1 MNKKKKVNWGL
12 LAKYLDKKMDDQELQ
27 LMEEFIR
34 SDAEYDQIISEVQQP
49 WNALKKQNNMIE
61 VNTDSAWEKL
71 KNRIEKTQ
79 TEKTPEKK
87 ISSSHG
93 QRIIPYF
100 LQIAAVLVIV
110 TGLSFILYRTVIH
123 SDKYLQTLKIT
134 SGSDQSKETTLPDG
148 STVLL
153 KANSRLKFE
162 HQASGIR
169 EVVLD
174 GEAYFD
180 VAHNPDEPFIVHA
193 KKALVQVLGTSFCIR
208 VDHENNQV
216 KVLVE
221 SGRVSL
227 SDRSNKE
234 RSLVIEPGYIGI
246 VTKDGIELEENQN
259 INYLSWKTKKLVFR
273 ETRFEDV
280 INDLNHTFETNI
292 VYGDTRLAGCRFT
305 GTFYN
310 QPIDTLLQVLKTAFN
325 LDIEYNRSQITLV
338 GEGCD

>member
-1 MNKKKKVNWGL
+1 MNKKEKINWGL
-12 LAKYLDKKMDDQELQ
+12 LAKYLDKEMDDQELQ
-27 LMEEFIR
+27 LMEKFIQ
-34 SDAEYDQIISEVQQP
+34 SDNEYDQILSEVQKP
-49 WNALKKQNNMIE
+49 WNVFKKQKIMIE
-61 VNTDSAWEKL
+61 FNTDSAWEKL

-79 TEKTPEKK
+79 TETKPGKN
-87 ISSSHG
+87 ISFSSG

-100 LQIAAVLVIV
+100 LRIAAVMIIA
-110 TGLSFILYRTVIH
+110 TGLSYVLYRTVIH
-123 SDKYLQTLKIT
+123 SDKDLQTLTIT
-134 SGSDQSKETTLPDG
+134 SGSDQSIESTLPDG

-153 KANSRLKFE
+153 KAKSRLKFE

-169 EVVLD
+169 EVVLN

-180 VAHNPDEPFIVHA
+180 VSHNPDEPFIVHT
-193 KKALVQVLGTSFCIR
+193 KQALVQVLGTSFCVQ
-208 VDHENNQV
+208 VDHDNNQV

-234 RSLVIEPGYIGI
+234 RSLVIEPGFTGI
-246 VTKDGIELEENQN
+246 VTKDGIKLKENQN
-259 INYLSWKTKKLVFR
+259 INYLSWKTKKLEFR

-280 INDLNHTFETNI
+280 INDLNHTFGTNI

-310 QPIDTLLQVLKTAFN
+310 QPVDTLLQVLKTAFN
-325 LDIEYNRSQITLV
+325 LDIEYTRSQITLV